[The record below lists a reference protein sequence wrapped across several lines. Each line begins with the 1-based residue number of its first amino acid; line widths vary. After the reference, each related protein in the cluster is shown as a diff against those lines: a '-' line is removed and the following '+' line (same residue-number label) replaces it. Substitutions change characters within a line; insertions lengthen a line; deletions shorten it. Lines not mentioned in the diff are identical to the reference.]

1 MLARWM
7 PDVFGYPMAPSK
19 SPPLTPSS
27 SGHTGLRMIFT
38 ASPRRHKLTT
48 MDKKSSMLLGS
59 NLQGQLLIAMPD
71 MTDPRFHRS
80 VVQLCAHSDEGA
92 MGLIVNKRID
102 DLDLDS
108 LIDQIDLPRAI
119 GDGAVRAENGG
130 RPVHNGGP
138 VEGNRGFVLHS
149 PDYFSKEASLKVVDG
164 MCLTATTD
172 ILAAV
177 ATGEGPQYAIV
188 ALGYAGWSPGQLESE
203 MAANA
208 WLNCPTDP
216 EIVFASDDATK
227 YEKALSKL
235 GIDPSHLVSAAGR
248 A

>member
-1 MLARWM
+1 MN
-7 PDVFGYPMAPSK
+7 DKPSV
-19 SPPLTPSS
+19 
-27 SGHTGLRMIFT
+27 
-38 ASPRRHKLTT
+38 
-48 MDKKSSMLLGS
+48 LLGS

-80 VVQLCAHSDEGA
+80 VVQICAHSDEGA
-92 MGLIVNKRID
+92 MGLIVNKRIE

-108 LIDQIDLPRAI
+108 LLDQIDLTDSM
-119 GDGAVRAENGG
+119 GDGNVSAESVRRA
-130 RPVHNGGP
+130 VHNGGP
-138 VEGNRGFVLHS
+138 VEANRGFVLHS
-149 PDYFSKEASLKVVDG
+149 PDYFSKEATLKVFDG
-164 MCLTATTD
+164 ICLTATTD

-177 ATGEGPQYAIV
+177 ATGEGPHHALV

-203 MAANA
+203 LAANA
-208 WLNCPTDP
+208 WLNCQTDP
-216 EIVFASDDATK
+216 DIVFAIDDEAK

>member
-1 MLARWM
+1 MN
-7 PDVFGYPMAPSK
+7 DKPSV
-19 SPPLTPSS
+19 
-27 SGHTGLRMIFT
+27 
-38 ASPRRHKLTT
+38 
-48 MDKKSSMLLGS
+48 LLGS

-80 VVQLCAHSDEGA
+80 VVQICAHSDEGT

-108 LIDQIDLPRAI
+108 LLDQIDLTDSM
-119 GDGAVRAENGG
+119 GDGYVSAESLR

-138 VEGNRGFVLHS
+138 VEANCGFVLHS
-149 PDYFSKEASLKVVDG
+149 PDYFSKEATLKVIDSI
-164 MCLTATTD
+164 CLTATTD

-177 ATGEGPQYAIV
+177 ATGEGPHHALV
-188 ALGYAGWSPGQLESE
+188 ALGYAGWSPGQLEGE
-203 MAANA
+203 LAANA

-216 EIVFASDDATK
+216 DIVFAIDDDAK
-227 YEKALSKL
+227 YDKALSKL
-235 GIDPSHLVSAAGR
+235 GIDPSHLVSTAGR

>member
-1 MLARWM
+1 
-7 PDVFGYPMAPSK
+7 
-19 SPPLTPSS
+19 
-27 SGHTGLRMIFT
+27 MIFT
-38 ASPRRHKLTT
+38 ASPRRHKLIA

-71 MTDPRFHRS
+71 MTDARFHRS
-80 VVQLCAHSDEGA
+80 IVQLCAHSAEGA

-102 DLDLDS
+102 DLDLES
-108 LIDQIDLPRAI
+108 LIDQIDLTDSLRD
-119 GDGAVRAENGG
+119 GDVSAESLR

-138 VEGNRGFVLHS
+138 VEANRGFVLHS
-149 PDYFSKEASLKVVDG
+149 PDYFSKETTLKVTDSI
-164 MCLTATTD
+164 CLTATTD

-177 ATGEGPQYAIV
+177 ATGEGPHHALV
-188 ALGYAGWSPGQLESE
+188 ALGYAGWSPGQLEGE
-203 MAANA
+203 LAANA

-216 EIVFASDDATK
+216 DIVFAIDDEAK